1 MVDQKA
7 TVVMNV
13 KKEDRVYEFS
23 MPMNSPLG
31 ECYDACFEVMNQIV
45 TMSQEAAK
53 RAERKEEKKTD
64 ENVVDASVVD
74 EKDAVA
80 A

>member
-1 MVDQKA
+1 MIDQKA
-7 TVVMNV
+7 MVVMSA
-13 KKEDRVYEFS
+13 KKEDRIYEFS

-53 RAERKEEKKTD
+53 KAERKEEKKTD
-64 ENVVDASVVD
+64 VNVAEENGDDIDA
-74 EKDAVA
+74 
-80 A
+80 